1 MTTALQPAAIPCI
14 PIQANTE
21 RINLYKLGLLFV
33 VKCRSWS
40 CRAGN
45 DADELQLSTDEINS
59 KAIASFGSKDLLDPE
74 LTRKKFQAIEKKARH
89 ALDRSSRPFAAANA
103 RFVPWTCVE
112 SVIEQLE
119 ALRSE
124 FDSIV
129 AQFLADYGDLR
140 VAWLAEHP
148 GIPDGA
154 YPSEVQLPEKFG
166 LSWHAFK
173 VTGAPELSAVQDIE
187 LELEQRRVRDEQV
200 RLMEQNLRRECQ
212 EFVADYVMSFRKE
225 VAAFC
230 EQVVLQQGQVHGRTL
245 TAMRDR
251 IDRFHAM
258 NVFGDNDAASNLDQL
273 KQQIAGLT
281 GQDLAQNTDVAAK
294 LSEA

>member
-1 MTTALQPAAIPCI
+1 MTMLADPLAAHKQPASG
-14 PIQANTE
+14 NDT
-21 RINLYKLGLLFV
+21 INLYKLGMLFL
-33 VKCRSWS
+33 VKCRYWS

-45 DADELQLSTDEINS
+45 DADELQLSDDDITS
-59 KAIASFGSKDLLDPE
+59 KAIASFGSKDLLNPE

-89 ALDRSSRPFAAANA
+89 ALERSSRPFAAANA

-119 ALRSE
+119 ACRNE

-140 VAWLAEHP
+140 AAWQDEHP

-173 VTGAPELSAVQDIE
+173 VTGAPELSAA
-187 LELEQRRVRDEQV
+187 RVAR
-200 RLMEQNLRRECQ
+200 
-212 EFVADYVMSFRKE
+212 S
-225 VAAFC
+225 
-230 EQVVLQQGQVHGRTL
+230 
-245 TAMRDR
+245 
-251 IDRFHAM
+251 
-258 NVFGDNDAASNLDQL
+258 
-273 KQQIAGLT
+273 
-281 GQDLAQNTDVAAK
+281 
-294 LSEA
+294 